1 LPRSLVNQGTVFVRH
16 GLLQELSS
24 MAPATEFLDSWWPV
38 PDHLAAE
45 VKRRAKESSRSL
57 SLGTPIEADA
67 FGCDSKVMDRAASRV
82 LEKARDQAFDLVE
95 IMEMERREESGVEY
109 VSILS
114 RAARIPADSRA
125 ILVESG
131 VGSAARQPAP

>member
-1 LPRSLVNQGTVFVRH
+1 MPRSLVNHGTLFVRH
-16 GLLQELSS
+16 GLRQDLSS
-24 MAPATEFLDSWWPV
+24 MAPATEFLDSWWLV
-38 PDHLAAE
+38 PDDLAAE

-67 FGCDSKVMDRAASRV
+67 FGCDSKVVDRAASRV

-109 VSILS
+109 VSILA
-114 RAARIPADSRA
+114 RAARIPADTRA

-131 VGSAARQPAP
+131 VGSAARQPPP